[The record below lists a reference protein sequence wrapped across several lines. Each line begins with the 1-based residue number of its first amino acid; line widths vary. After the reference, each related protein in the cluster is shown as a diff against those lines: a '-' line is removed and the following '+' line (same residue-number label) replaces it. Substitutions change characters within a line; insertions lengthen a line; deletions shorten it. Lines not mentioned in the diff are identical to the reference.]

1 MVKYILIAVKF
12 MYFITIVLFKIF
24 LLRYELQELTY
35 RLINNYKFRNFLLK
49 FKKLNL
55 ICQNY

>member
-24 LLRYELQELTY
+24 LLRYKLQELTY